1 MILFGMFAVT
11 AFILV
16 LIGIKQYKV
25 TADSMNY
32 NYEVRTA
39 SSYLREK
46 IRQND
51 IGAGIHVEN
60 IDGTDVLALSSNI
73 NGQTYKTYIY
83 YYDKSL
89 RELFVSEDSV
99 YSLESGQEIINIAG
113 FSAAETPQG
122 YIDAVIYDTSGIC
135 GKHRR
140 IDLSACHGFD
150 QLTLTT
156 LRIFCLKG
164 NDLYTGLVLTQC
176 LQLGNTVRLIVL
188 DTEYTL
194 CIVK

>member
-1 MILFGMFAVT
+1 MIELNKDSKKIDTLFIMILFGMFAVT

-83 YYDKSL
+83 LLTRIRPGNNKY
-89 RELFVSEDSV
+89 
-99 YSLESGQEIINIAG
+99 
-113 FSAAETPQG
+113 
-122 YIDAVIYDTSGIC
+122 
-135 GKHRR
+135 RR
-140 IDLSACHGFD
+140 F
-150 QLTLTT
+150 
-156 LRIFCLKG
+156 
-164 NDLYTGLVLTQC
+164 
-176 LQLGNTVRLIVL
+176 
-188 DTEYTL
+188 
-194 CIVK
+194 

>member
-1 MILFGMFAVT
+1 MIELNKDPKKIDTLFIMILFGMFAVT

-73 NGQTYKTYIY
+73 NGQIYKTYIY

-122 YIDAVIYDTSGIC
+122 YIDAVIYDTSGGSTDIL
-135 GKHRR
+135 
-140 IDLSACHGFD
+140 LSTKSTD
-150 QLTLTT
+150 
-156 LRIFCLKG
+156 
-164 NDLYTGLVLTQC
+164 
-176 LQLGNTVRLIVL
+176 
-188 DTEYTL
+188 
-194 CIVK
+194 